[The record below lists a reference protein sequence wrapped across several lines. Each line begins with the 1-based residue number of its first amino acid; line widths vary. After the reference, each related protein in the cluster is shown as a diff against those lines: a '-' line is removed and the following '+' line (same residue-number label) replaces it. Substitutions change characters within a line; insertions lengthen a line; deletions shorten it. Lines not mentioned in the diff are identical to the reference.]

1 MSYSPLNSEGIAIYP
16 AAQAQVTDRAEYLGK
31 VYGLCFAGIAVF
43 FATALLPLIGR
54 IYEIPALSQAFT
66 AIMSIPPLVSLLV
79 ILGSSFVAPMFF
91 MMRGVNVVVFFLIS
105 ALWGVITLP
114 LMAYAMAATG
124 GVGVIFQAAGITS
137 IVFGGLT
144 GYVLITKKDFGFLG
158 GLLFAGLMVLLG
170 GVVVGIV
177 GQLMGYPMS
186 ILSLA
191 ISMFSVFLFSGY
203 ILYDTSEI
211 LHRYSTDMVVP
222 AAFSLM
228 LNFIIIFRSILML
241 LSRRD

>member
-16 AAQAQVTDRAEYLGK
+16 AAQAKATDRAEYLGK

-43 FATALLPLIGR
+43 FATALLPLIGKMTD
-54 IYEIPALSQAFT
+54 IPALAGAFD
-66 AIMSIPPLVSLLV
+66 AIMSIPPLVSFLI

-91 MMRGVNVVVFFLIS
+91 MMRGVNVVVFFLMS
-105 ALWGVITLP
+105 ALWGAITLP
-114 LMAYAMAATG
+114 LMAYAIVATG
-124 GVGVIFQAAGITS
+124 GPGVIFQAAGITS

-158 GLLFAGLMVLLG
+158 GMLFAGMMVLLG
-170 GVVVGIV
+170 GIVVGIV

-191 ISMFSVFLFSGY
+191 ISMFAVLLFSGY
-203 ILYDTSEI
+203 VLYDTSEI

-228 LNFIIIFRSILML
+228 LDFIILFRNILML